1 MEHIN
6 LSLINSLTS
15 RFIVPNG
22 LPLIWV
28 HIGMQEYKFLHRLLG
43 IVIPEHNYIMTI
55 TKEVLLLFQGFPQ
68 TIKLVK
74 VEGKEKNCLPILQI
88 MFLL

>member
-1 MEHIN
+1 
-6 LSLINSLTS
+6 
-15 RFIVPNG
+15 
-22 LPLIWV
+22 
-28 HIGMQEYKFLHRLLG
+28 
-43 IVIPEHNYIMTI
+43 MTI